1 MILLQIFKEVGLP
14 DGVLNLV
21 CGTGQK
27 VGEVIVG
34 HPDVR
39 VVSFTGSTAIG
50 RRIAQGNQSIKPFD
64 NNMYS
69 LMSDLTV
76 ASPMMKKLSL
86 ELGGKNA
93 ALVFADAKLEVAV
106 QTLIRGAFMNQG
118 EICLCT
124 SRIYVQDSIYDAFV
138 KRFVE
143 IAKTLKVGDPTDPQ
157 TFYGAMNSKVHLDKV
172 ISYGELAKVE
182 GGKIHCGFGVD
193 SSMELPEKYKGGYFF
208 PPTVVTDLPKDARCM
223 KEEIFGPIVCIA
235 KFTTEQEAIELA
247 NDVEYGLCASGII
260 KSNCLF

>member
-1 MILLQIFKEVGLP
+1 
-14 DGVLNLV
+14 
-21 CGTGQK
+21 
-27 VGEVIVG
+27 
-34 HPDVR
+34 
-39 VVSFTGSTAIG
+39 
-50 RRIAQGNQSIKPFD
+50 
-64 NNMYS
+64 
-69 LMSDLTV
+69 
-76 ASPMMKKLSL
+76 MMKKLSL

-182 GGKIHCGFGVD
+182 GGKIHCGFGMD
-193 SSMELPEKYKGGYFF
+193 QSMELPEKYKGGYFF

-235 KFTTEQEAIELA
+235 KFSTEQEAIELA
-247 NDVEYGLCASGII
+247 NDVEYGLCASGITLI
-260 KSNCLF
+260 NFPIV